1 MCPRAVRNGVD
12 ESRLGVELRYA
23 CDIERLGELG
33 ERFVPSQLD
42 AEGEAFLAAALRQ
55 SHTRAGSWAH
65 RALTVFLSDFDA
77 NALLGMYPVFLLST
91 PQALGLI
98 ETARP
103 GGVSTGRWLD
113 IGAGSGDVTTRIAPL
128 VETLECTEASR
139 FMARR
144 LRRRG
149 FSCWLGR
156 VGEGAPGDP
165 LAREGAFDVISLF
178 NVIDRAARP
187 RSLLAAV
194 VRRLPPRG
202 LLVLATPLPYAPFYF
217 EGSLTRDPVEKL
229 HVGAELWEDA
239 LGELWRHELAP
250 LGLELRALTRL
261 PYLSGGDMQSPA
273 YVLDDVVLVCEKTSS
288 IGAPSALSADLP

>member
-1 MCPRAVRNGVD
+1 MDARAVAVKNGVD
-12 ESRLGVELRYA
+12 ENRLGVELRYA

-42 AEGEAFLAAALRQ
+42 AEGVAFLAAALRRN
-55 SHTRAGSWAH
+55 HTRARLWAH
-65 RALTVFLSDFDA
+65 RALTVFLSDFDV

-91 PQALGLI
+91 PQALRLI
-98 ETARP
+98 EAARP

-139 FMARR
+139 YMARS

-165 LAREGAFDVISLF
+165 LARQDAFDVISLF

-187 RSLLAAV
+187 RSLLASV

-217 EGSLTRDPVEKL
+217 EGSLTRGPLEKL
-229 HVGAELWEDA
+229 HVVAERWEDA
-239 LGELWRHELAP
+239 LGELWHHELAP
-250 LGLELRALTRL
+250 LGLELRALTRV
-261 PYLSGGDMQSPA
+261 PYLSGGDAQNPA
-273 YVLDDVVLVCEKTSS
+273 YVLDAAVLVCENLERRRA
-288 IGAPSALSADLP
+288 IGK